1 MAGDVLVYKDYKF
14 AISGNLKEIDL
25 YKRFRGSGFVL
36 IKKLVNMKL
45 PENLTWKKINDIL
58 VNRGEEEKSGLVKIL
73 YDSYVNNE

>member
-45 PENLTWKKINDIL
+45 PENLTWEKINDIL
-58 VNRGEEEKSGLVKIL
+58 VNRDEEEKSGLVRIL
-73 YDSYVNNE
+73 YDSYAIS